1 MNIEKLARQIAMK
14 YVYGDHNALTD
25 EQEIQDITK
34 DITDLV
40 IENEAK
46 SHGVLDSVSKRLSI
60 KLEDWHHQ
68 CGDGCCDMYG
78 TEIALNGKKCDNQ
91 CAGDDVRTA
100 LEFVLTD
107 LGYEVD
113 VDVC

>member
-1 MNIEKLARQIAMK
+1 MNNTKELLEDFLTYLADEGVEFNLG
-14 YVYGDHNALTD
+14 YHDHAADYIKKKEL
-25 EQEIQDITK
+25 K
-34 DITDLV
+34 SDLL
-40 IENEAK
+40 NP
-46 SHGVLDSVSKRLSI
+46 VSKRLSI

-91 CAGDDVRTA
+91 CAGDDVRAA
-100 LEFVLTD
+100 LEFVLTE

-113 VDVC
+113 VDVY